1 MTNTPPHPE
10 RIKRIGR
17 RGFLAVSALAGSGLV
32 LGFALRSQGDASEPP
47 PAGQALEGGGFKP
60 NAFIRISP
68 EGTVTLVSKQMEVGQ
83 GVKTSLPMVLAEELE
98 VDWKDVVVEQGDL
111 DAAYG
116 NQFSGASTS
125 TLKNYQPFRVLGATA
140 RSMLVSAAARA
151 WGVPE
156 RECHAA
162 LSAVHH
168 RASGRSLGYG
178 ALASRAAALP
188 VPSGRAVKLK
198 DPKDFKLLGTRVG
211 GVDNDKIVRG
221 APLFGIDL
229 QLPGMRYAVYEKC
242 PVFGGKVLGANLDE
256 IKALPGV
263 RDAFVL
269 SGIGGVLGLQPG
281 VAIVAD
287 STWAA
292 FSARKKLKVQWAEG
306 ATASQS
312 WAGFAAQAEQLAKQA
327 ATTVLRQD
335 GNVPNALAS
344 AAQRV
349 EGWYVYP
356 FIAHAALEPLNCTA
370 SFQGGVMELW
380 TASQSPSWALDHVS
394 ASLGLPKDKIRL
406 HILRGGGA
414 FGRRLSSDYV
424 VEAAAI
430 AQRVP
435 APVKLL
441 WSREDEMQHDHYRAG
456 GFHRMRGGIN
466 ARGEVVAWHDHSICF
481 GRGGQAD
488 SVLARNEFPG
498 RWVEHCVLEQ
508 SVIECGIPTGAW
520 RAPKANVHAWVVQSF
535 IDELAHAAKRDPV
548 EFRLALLGD
557 KKEMRPG
564 GLFSRGEGYQVA
576 RMRRV
581 LQNVALKSQWG
592 RPLPRGQAQG
602 VAFHASYSGYVAQ
615 VAEVTVSPEGR
626 LKVDRVVC
634 VCDVGEQVVNL
645 SGAEAQVQGA
655 IVDGLSAAW
664 FQRVDIDRGRAV
676 QSNFNDYPLLRMADA
691 PAVIEVHF
699 ITSDNPIGGLGEPA
713 LPPIAPAVCNAI
725 FRATGHRIRELPL
738 ARAQLA
744 WA

>member
-1 MTNTPPHPE
+1 MTKTPLHF
-10 RIKRIGR
+10 KRIGR
-17 RGFLAVSALAGSGLV
+17 RGFLAVSALAGGGLA
-32 LGFALRSQGDASEPP
+32 LGFALRSPDGAPGQAPTSPP
-47 PAGQALEGGGFKP
+47 PPGAGFKP

-68 EGTVTLVSKQMEVGQ
+68 EGVVTLVSKQMEVGQ

-111 DAAYG
+111 DAVYG

-140 RSMLVSAAARA
+140 RSMLITAAAQT

-168 RASGRSLGYG
+168 RASGRSLAYG
-178 ALASRAAALP
+178 ALASRAATLP
-188 VPSGRAVKLK
+188 VPTGRAIKLK
-198 DPKDFKLLGTRVG
+198 SPKDFKLLGTRVG
-211 GVDNDKIVRG
+211 GVDNAKIVSG
-221 APLFGIDL
+221 APLFGIDM

-242 PVFGGKVLGANLDE
+242 PVFGGQVASANLDE
-256 IKALPGV
+256 VKALPGV
-263 RDAFVL
+263 RDAFTL
-269 SGIGGVLGLQPG
+269 SGIGGVLGLLPG

-292 FSARKKLKVQWAEG
+292 LSARKKLKVQWTEG

-312 WAGFAAQAEQLAKQA
+312 WAGFTAQAEQLARQP
-327 ATTVLRQD
+327 ATTVFRQD
-335 GNVPNALAS
+335 GDLPSALDS

-349 EGWYVYP
+349 EAWYVYP

-370 SFQGGVMELW
+370 SFKGGVMELW

-394 ASLGLPKDKIRL
+394 AGLGLPKEKIRL

-435 APVKLL
+435 TPVKLV
-441 WSREDEMQHDHYRAG
+441 WSREDEMQHDHYRSG
-456 GFHRMRGGIN
+456 GFHRMRGGVN

-481 GRGGQAD
+481 GRGGQAG
-488 SVLARNEFPG
+488 SVLDANEFPG
-498 RWVEHCVLEQ
+498 RWVNNCVLEQ

-535 IDELAHAAKRDPV
+535 IDELAHAAKRDPL

-557 KKEMRPG
+557 KKVMRSG

-581 LQNVALKSQWG
+581 LETVAQKSQWG
-592 RPLPRGQAQG
+592 RALPRGQAQG

-664 FQRVDIDRGRAV
+664 FQQVDIERGRVV

-699 ITSDNPIGGLGEPA
+699 LTSDNPIGGLGEPA

-725 FRATGHRIRELPL
+725 FRATGQRIRQLPL
-738 ARAQLA
+738 ARAQLG

>member
-1 MTNTPPHPE
+1 VTKTPLHF
-10 RIKRIGR
+10 KRIGR
-17 RGFLAVSALAGSGLV
+17 RGFLAVSALAGGGLA
-32 LGFALRSQGDASEPP
+32 LGFALRSPDGAPGQAPTSPP
-47 PAGQALEGGGFKP
+47 PPGAGFKP

-68 EGTVTLVSKQMEVGQ
+68 EGVVTLVSKQMEVGQ

-111 DAAYG
+111 DAVYG

-140 RSMLVSAAARA
+140 RSMLITAAAQT

-168 RASGRSLGYG
+168 RASGRSLAYG
-178 ALASRAAALP
+178 ALASRAATLP
-188 VPSGRAVKLK
+188 VPTGRAIKLK
-198 DPKDFKLLGTRVG
+198 SPKDFKLLGTRVG
-211 GVDNDKIVRG
+211 GVDNAKIVSG
-221 APLFGIDL
+221 APLFGIDM

-242 PVFGGKVLGANLDE
+242 PVFGGQVASANLDE
-256 IKALPGV
+256 VKALPGV
-263 RDAFVL
+263 RDAFTL
-269 SGIGGVLGLQPG
+269 SGIGGVLGLLPG

-292 FSARKKLKVQWAEG
+292 LSARKKLKVQWTEG

-312 WAGFAAQAEQLAKQA
+312 WAGFTAQAEQLARQP
-327 ATTVLRQD
+327 ATTVFRQD
-335 GNVPNALAS
+335 GDLPSALDS

-349 EGWYVYP
+349 EAWYVYP

-370 SFQGGVMELW
+370 SFKGGVMELW

-394 ASLGLPKDKIRL
+394 AGLGLPKEKIRL

-435 APVKLL
+435 TPVKLV
-441 WSREDEMQHDHYRAG
+441 WSREDEMQHDHYRSG
-456 GFHRMRGGIN
+456 GFHRMRGGVN

-481 GRGGQAD
+481 GRGGQAG
-488 SVLARNEFPG
+488 SVLDANEFPG
-498 RWVEHCVLEQ
+498 RWVDNCVLEQ

-535 IDELAHAAKRDPV
+535 IDELAHAAKRDPL

-557 KKEMRPG
+557 KKVMRSG

-581 LQNVALKSQWG
+581 LETVAQKSQWG
-592 RPLPRGQAQG
+592 RALPRGQAQG

-664 FQRVDIDRGRAV
+664 FQQVDIERGRVV

-699 ITSDNPIGGLGEPA
+699 LTSDNPIGGLGEPA

-725 FRATGHRIRELPL
+725 FRATGQRIRQLPL
-738 ARAQLA
+738 ARAQLG